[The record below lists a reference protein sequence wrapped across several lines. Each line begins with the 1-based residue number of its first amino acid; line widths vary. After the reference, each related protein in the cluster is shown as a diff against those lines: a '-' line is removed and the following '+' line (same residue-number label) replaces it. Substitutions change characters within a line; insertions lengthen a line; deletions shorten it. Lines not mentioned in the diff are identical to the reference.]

1 MNAFTLDTTVL
12 AKGIVPP
19 RRRKKDAIYD
29 EQFRLYSLAR
39 SILHNVESSVS
50 VMNVPSVALIEIAA
64 VAARL
69 TGKEDRGL
77 QASDYVREHA
87 NIVYDS
93 SLLDESVSIAARTMI
108 SGFDSIYIACAKH
121 TGSTLITDDKGM
133 YDAAIRI
140 SVKAELLRD
149 MPGKSI

>member
-1 MNAFTLDTTVL
+1 MNTLTLDTSVL

-19 RRRKKDAIYD
+19 RRRKKDPIYA
-29 EQFRLYSLAR
+29 EQFRLFSLAR
-39 SILHNVESSVS
+39 SLIKEAECSVS

-87 NIVYDS
+87 NILYDS
-93 SLLDESVSIAARTMI
+93 TLLDESVKIALENKKFPAL
-108 SGFDSIYIACAKH
+108 
-121 TGSTLITDDKGM
+121 TLFI
-133 YDAAIRI
+133 
-140 SVKAELLRD
+140 
-149 MPGKSI
+149 

>member
-1 MNAFTLDTTVL
+1 MNTLTLDTSVL
-12 AKGIVPP
+12 AKGIIPP
-19 RRRKKDAIYD
+19 RRRKKDPIYA
-29 EQFRLYSLAR
+29 EQFRLFSLAK
-39 SILHNVESSVS
+39 SILQDIEDSVS

-64 VAARL
+64 VASRL

-87 NIVYDS
+87 NILYDS
-93 SLLDESVSIAARTMI
+93 SLLEESIRIAVKTKI

-121 TGSTLITDDKGM
+121 TGSMLITDDKGM

-140 SVKAELLRD
+140 GIKAELLRD
-149 MPGKSI
+149 MQGKGI